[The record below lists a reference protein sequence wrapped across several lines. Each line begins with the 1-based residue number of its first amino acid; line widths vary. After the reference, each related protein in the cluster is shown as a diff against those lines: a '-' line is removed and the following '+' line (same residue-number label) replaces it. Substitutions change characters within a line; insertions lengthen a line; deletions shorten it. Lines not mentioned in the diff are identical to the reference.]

1 MKVILL
7 KDVPKQ
13 GKKEAII
20 NVSDG
25 YAHNYLFKNN
35 LAISASDSNLAKL
48 KNDLEKR
55 QLNEK
60 DLIAKMETLK
70 IKLEKEKLVFK
81 VKVGNQ
87 DKMFGSISNKQI
99 FSFLKEK
106 GYEIEK
112 DQIIIEEPI
121 SSLGIHLIKINLH
134 KKVTA
139 EIKIAVEK

>member
-35 LAISASDSNLAKL
+35 LAIPASDSNLAKL
-48 KNDLEKR
+48 KSDLEKR

>member
-35 LAISASDSNLAKL
+35 LAIPANPNNLAKL
-48 KNDLEKR
+48 KSDLEKR
-55 QLNEK
+55 QLSEEE
-60 DLIAKMETLK
+60 LIMAMEVLK
-70 IKLEKEKLVFK
+70 TKLEKEKLTFK

-87 DKMFGSISNKQI
+87 DKVFGSISNKQI
-99 FSFLKEK
+99 FSALTEK
-106 GYEIEK
+106 GYEIKK
-112 DQIIIEEPI
+112 DQIIIDQPI
-121 SSLGIHLIKINLH
+121 SSLGVHLIKISLH
-134 KKVTA
+134 KKVIA
-139 EIKIAVEK
+139 EIKIVVEK